1 MKVIILFFSGFISLY
16 AQMEARAIIYSLDKT
31 IISSEIAG
39 KVLYLPKGEGE
50 YFSKGKILAKI
61 DCAIY
66 KAQKRKMNI
75 QQEIAYLQM
84 RKNEELESLHSIGR
98 FEVLISKE
106 KLKKQKAE
114 LDIVSVNVKRC
125 NIYAPFNGKVIS
137 KKVNMHQ
144 IVKPQQELLEIIG
157 IQNLEARVVIPAIW
171 LTKIKKG
178 DKFNLAIDETGKTIK
193 AKVKEIGAV
202 VDSNSQTI
210 SLRAQLLKPY
220 KNIIAG
226 MSGTAYFTKR

>member
-1 MKVIILFFSGFISLY
+1 
-16 AQMEARAIIYSLDKT
+16 MEARAIIYSLDKT